1 MSPSKSK
8 TQRQDSMDLF
18 LRSINIE
25 LDAVDPKRV
34 AHFRPTNKSIGLLKL
49 LTSDDSNAI
58 MIAAPYG
65 VGKSITATVALH
77 LIENQKINKQD
88 MKSVADRIKAINLK
102 AGRDIDARRLLKN
115 QGLVLAMQGHAESVP
130 ESIKK
135 AVVSGLKRTGCT
147 KLSNAVKRHNAE
159 TMDDIRSL
167 FEWLIVSTSEN
178 EIDRILIVWDEFGR
192 HLEHLV
198 STGRST
204 ELLDV
209 QQLAEYVSRQNA
221 LPMNFAIMLHQGLL
235 SYSTNLP
242 DSAKREW
249 NKIEGRFENY
259 SFYDDSFELIR
270 IASDLVASV
279 QPANFKKLTVKDA
292 ELAAKKI
299 KSTKPP
305 LFADASISQ
314 LKQVARDSSAVS
326 LPALWVLP
334 RVATRIAQNERTLF
348 TFINNMAFEKKV
360 VISDLYNYFGNAMRL
375 DTGPG
380 GTYRRHIE
388 SESAIA
394 KCETALEQQVIST
407 CALLSLAFA
416 RSENSLSKKLL
427 EAILQIENGSNNANA
442 AIKSLI
448 DRKLLLHRRHNDDVS
463 VWHGTDVDLRS
474 KQEKIKDSN
483 RPGFDLCEFL
493 ERECSPPIWRPIEFN
508 NKFQMRR
515 FYRSYFIQANEL
527 ELSSEIFSVPPGEDG
542 RIFYVIPLDSQDLKE
557 VKLKINKSENQQCIF
572 AVPNKAVAIHEAAL
586 EVYAIMRLQED
597 RDLTSSDPLILEEL
611 QIMEDDAR
619 SYLNELVNLIV
630 EPNSECEWFNGS
642 EQHSFKD
649 RRKFR
654 RWLSECTAEIFP
666 HTPRINNEIVN
677 RNKPSAPVVN
687 ARKKLIEGVLESNGE
702 EFFNLKDRPDIGA
715 AVVGLARGLYERPG
729 LYIKKGQRW
738 KFAKSKSI
746 DDEGLRSAWAC
757 IEDFMTKK
765 SKEPKPF
772 ESLLNELQSPPYG
785 IRAGVLPILLAGGL
799 KAFPVSTVLLCDD
812 RYVVDLTP
820 TVVETICKEPEKF
833 TLRVIKLTKAQEGYL
848 SVVFDMFAEGSK
860 YGIEENDLLR
870 ACAEA
875 IASWQDRLSNAS
887 RRSYRLSKETMN
899 IRSLLKMQHD
909 PSLVFLN
916 TIPETF
922 SSEGDYKSTIKK
934 LQKCK
939 NEIEHGVLSNYFA
952 RAIESTRQ
960 AMVYAGKTKDESI
973 RTLAKS
979 WANSITGGVARTIES
994 KNAIAAISAAK
1005 REYDSDELFINGLAV
1020 SVYGKPVSHWADED
1034 VYGYADEIRKAV
1046 RDLEDGVLSHVADGK
1061 HHKDNSEIVTKFL
1074 RSRAEHLIELLE
1086 EHAGTEAV
1094 DELVATFKKS
1104 RRK

>member
-8 TQRQDSMDLF
+8 TTHQNSMDLF

-25 LDAVDPKRV
+25 LDAVDPTRV
-34 AHFRPTNKSIGLLKL
+34 AHFRPTNKSIGLLNL

-77 LIENQKINKQD
+77 LIENQKIKKQD
-88 MKSVADRIKAINLK
+88 LKSVVDRIKAINPK
-102 AGRDIDARRLLKN
+102 AGRDIDARRRLKN
-115 QGLVLAMQGHAESVP
+115 QGLVLALQGHAESVP
-130 ESIKK
+130 ESIKN
-135 AVVSGLKRTGCT
+135 AVVSGLKRIGCT
-147 KLSNAVKRHNAE
+147 KLSNRVKSHTAE
-159 TMDDIRSL
+159 TMDDIRSM
-167 FEWLIVSTSEN
+167 FEWLLLSSTEK

-209 QQLAEYVSRQNA
+209 QQLAEYVSRQNE
-221 LPMNFAIMLHQGLL
+221 LPMHFAIMLHQGLL

-249 NKIEGRFENY
+249 NKIEGRFESF
-259 SFYDDSFELIR
+259 SFYDDSFELVR
-270 IASDLVASV
+270 IASDLVASM
-279 QPANFKKLTVKDA
+279 QPPNFKKLTLKDA
-292 ELAAKKI
+292 EQTAKKI
-299 KSTKPP
+299 KSTNPP
-305 LFADASISQ
+305 LFADASVSQ
-314 LKQVARDSSAVS
+314 LKEVARDSSAIS

-334 RVATRIAQNERTLF
+334 RIATRIAQNERTLF
-348 TFINNMAFEKKV
+348 TFINSMPFEKKV
-360 VISDLYNYFGNAMRL
+360 AISDLYTYFGNAMRL

-380 GTYRRHIE
+380 GTYRRYIE

-427 EAILQIENGSNNANA
+427 VAILKIENGSNNATA

-474 KQEKIKDSN
+474 KQEEIKDSN
-483 RPGFDLCEFL
+483 RPGFNLCEFL
-493 ERECSPPIWRPIEFN
+493 ERESAPPIWRPIEFN
-508 NKFQMRR
+508 NKFKMRR
-515 FYRSYFIQANEL
+515 FYRSYFIQANDL
-527 ELSSEIFSVPPGEDG
+527 ELGSEVFSVSPGEDG
-542 RIFYVIPLDSQDLKE
+542 RIFYVIPSDSQDLKE
-557 VKLKINKSENQQCIF
+557 AKLKIKNSKNQQCIF
-572 AVPNKAVAIHEAAL
+572 AVPNKVVAIHEAAL

-642 EQHSFKD
+642 DKHTFED

-654 RWLSECTAEIFP
+654 RWLSRCTAEIFP
-666 HTPRINNEIVN
+666 QTPRINNEIVN
-677 RNKPSAPVVN
+677 RNKPSSPVVN

-702 EFFNLKDRPDIGA
+702 EFFNLKDRHDIGA

-738 KFAKSKSI
+738 EFAKSKSI

-765 SKEPKPF
+765 CKEPKSF
-772 ESLLNELQSPPYG
+772 EFLLNELQSPPFG
-785 IRAGVLPILLAGGL
+785 IRSGVLPILLAGGF

-812 RYVVDLTP
+812 RYVDDLTP
-820 TVVETICKEPEKF
+820 TVVETICKEPERF
-833 TLRVIKLTKAQEGYL
+833 SLRVIKLTKTQEGYL
-848 SVVFDMFAEGSK
+848 SDVFDMFAEGSK

-887 RRSYRLSKETMN
+887 RRSYNLSKETMQ

-916 TIPETF
+916 TIPKTF
-922 SSEGDYKSTIKK
+922 SKEVDYKSTIKK

-960 AMVYAGKTKDESI
+960 AMIYAGKTKDESI
-973 RTLAKS
+973 RAIAKS

-1005 REYDSDELFINGLAV
+1005 RQYESDELFINGLAV

-1046 RDLEDGVLSHVADGK
+1046 RDLEDGVLSYVADGK
-1061 HHKDNSEIVTKFL
+1061 HHKDNSEVVTTFL
-1074 RSRAEHLIELLE
+1074 QSRAGRLIQLLKQ
-1086 EHAGTEAV
+1086 HGGQSAV
-1094 DELVATFKKS
+1094 DDLLDSSKKG
-1104 RRK
+1104 KAK

>member
-1 MSPSKSK
+1 
-8 TQRQDSMDLF
+8 MDLF

-25 LDAVDPKRV
+25 LDAVDPTRI

-88 MKSVADRIKAINLK
+88 MKSVADRIKAMNPK
-102 AGRDIDARRLLKN
+102 AGRDIDARRRLKN
-115 QGLVLAMQGHAESVP
+115 QGLVLALQGHAESVP
-130 ESIKK
+130 DAVKR
-135 AVVSGLKRTGCT
+135 AVVSGLKRIGCT
-147 KLSNAVKRHNAE
+147 KLSNTVKRHTAE

-167 FEWLIVSTSEN
+167 FEWLIVSTSEK
-178 EIDRILIVWDEFGR
+178 EIDRVLIVWDEFGR
-192 HLEHLV
+192 HLEYLV

-209 QQLAEYVSRQNA
+209 QQLAEYVSRQTA

-249 NKIEGRFENY
+249 NKIEGRFESF

-270 IASDLVASV
+270 IASDLVASM
-279 QPANFKKLTVKDA
+279 QPANFKKLTAKDA
-292 ELAAKKI
+292 EQTAKKI

-305 LFADASISQ
+305 LFADTSISQ

-348 TFINNMAFEKKV
+348 TFINSMAFEKKV

-380 GTYRRHIE
+380 GTYRRYIE

-394 KCETALEQQVIST
+394 KCQTALEQQVIST
-407 CALLSLAFA
+407 CAILSLAFA

-427 EAILQIENGSNNANA
+427 EAILQIENGSNKANA
-442 AIKSLI
+442 AVKFLI

-474 KQEKIKDSN
+474 KQEAIKDSN

-508 NKFQMRR
+508 NEFQMRR
-515 FYRSYFIQANEL
+515 FYTSHFIQANEL
-527 ELSSEIFSVPPGEDG
+527 ALDSEIFSVPPGEDG
-542 RIFYVIPLDSQDLKE
+542 RIFYVIPSNNQDLKE
-557 VKLKINKSENQQCIF
+557 VKLKIKKSKNQQCIF
-572 AVPNKAVAIHEAAL
+572 AVPNKVVAIHEAAL
-586 EVYAIMRLQED
+586 EVYAIMCLQAD
-597 RDLTSSDPLILEEL
+597 RELTSSDPLILEEL

-630 EPNSECEWFNGS
+630 EPNSECEWFHRTKK
-642 EQHSFKD
+642 QSFED

-654 RWLSECTAEIFP
+654 RWLSERTAEIFP
-666 HTPRINNEIVN
+666 LTPCINNEIVN
-677 RNKPSAPVVN
+677 RNKPSSPVVN

-702 EFFNLKDRPDIGA
+702 ESFNLEDRPDIGA
-715 AVVGLARGLYERPG
+715 AVVGLARGLCERTG
-729 LYIKKGQRW
+729 LYIKKGRRW
-738 KFAKSKSI
+738 EFAKSRSI
-746 DDEGLRSAWAC
+746 EDEGLQSAWAC
-757 IEDFMTKK
+757 IEDFMIKK
-765 SKEPKPF
+765 GKEPKSF
-772 ESLLNELQSPPYG
+772 EVLLDELQSPPYG
-785 IRAGVLPILLAGGL
+785 IRAGMLPILIACGF

-812 RYVVDLTP
+812 RYVDDLTP
-820 TVVETICKEPEKF
+820 TVIETLCKEPERF
-833 TLRVIKLTKAQEGYL
+833 SLRVIKLTKAQEAYL
-848 SVVFDMFAEGSK
+848 SLVFEMFAEGST
-860 YGIEENDLLR
+860 YEIEKNDLLR

-887 RRSYRLSKETMN
+887 RRSYSLSKETMQ

-916 TIPETF
+916 TIPKTF
-922 SSEGDYKSTIKK
+922 SSDVDYKSTIKK

-960 AMVYAGKTKDESI
+960 AMVYAGKAKNESV

-994 KNAIAAISAAK
+994 KNAIAAISASK
-1005 REYDSDELFINGLAV
+1005 REYESDELFINGLAV

-1034 VYGYADEIRKAV
+1034 VHGYAEEIRKAV
-1046 RDLEDGVLSHVADGK
+1046 RDLEDGVLSYVSEGK
-1061 HHKDNSEIVTKFL
+1061 HQKENSEIVTRFL
-1074 RSRAEHLIELLE
+1074 QSRAGHLIELLRK
-1086 EHAGTEAV
+1086 HGGQSAV
-1094 DELVATFKKS
+1094 DDLTDSSKK
-1104 RRK
+1104 RNAK